1 VPWVGGDT
9 ELLGQPVLLEQA
21 EDGLR
26 VADVDRE
33 EQGGRR
39 AA

>member
-1 VPWVGGDT
+1 VCRVGADPK
-9 ELLGQPVLLEQA
+9 LLREPVAFEET

-33 EQGGRR
+33 EQG
-39 AA
+39 

>member
-1 VPWVGGDT
+1 VRGVRADA
-9 ELLGQPVLLEQA
+9 ELLRQAVAVEQT

-33 EQGGRR
+33 EQG
-39 AA
+39 